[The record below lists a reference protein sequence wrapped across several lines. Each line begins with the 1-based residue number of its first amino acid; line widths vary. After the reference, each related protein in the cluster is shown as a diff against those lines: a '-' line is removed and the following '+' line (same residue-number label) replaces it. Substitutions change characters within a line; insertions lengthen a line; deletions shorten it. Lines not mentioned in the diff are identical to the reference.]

1 MDSGKIVSVRPIFK
15 KEERTEI
22 GNYIPVSILNCFSK
36 IHERFLYNQI
46 SSFSDEY
53 LWDFISAY
61 KKGCNTN
68 HVLIRLIKNWKTAL
82 DKSSFT
88 GAVLM
93 NLSKAFDCIPH
104 DLLIAKLYAYGQ
116 SFSLVTFLN
125 SQLKDRKQNVRINNI
140 FSEFQ
145 NILSGVPQCSIL
157 GLILVNIFLNDLF
170 LCIKKSD
177 LHNFVDA
184 NTITITCNTWTRL
197 WKTLEKEPESAVC
210 LIKQNEMIVNVDKIQ
225 AIILNKKESAAKYK
239 LTIGNNDIESTKSV
253 KLLGITINDR
263 LQFDQHIKFVFQSC
277 NAIKFF
283 RST

>member
-22 GNYIPVSILNCFSK
+22 GNYIPVSILNFSK

-93 NLSKAFDCIPH
+93 NLSKAFECIPH